1 EERTIKLMEVC
12 RLRDTPILTL
22 INKLDRDGRDP
33 IEVMDEVEE
42 VMNIESAPITWRIG
56 RGKRFKGVYKLL
68 EDAAVL
74 YQSGQGH
81 TIQEVRRI
89 EGLDN
94 PEMDEVLG
102 ADAAELR
109 EMLELVRGASHD
121 FDRERFLA
129 GKLTPVFFGT
139 ALGNFGVDHMLDGL
153 LAWAP
158 TPQPREAIE
167 RTVEATEEK
176 FTGFVFKIQ
185 ANMDP
190 RHRDRV
196 AFLRICSGKYEKGI
210 CL

>member
-1 EERTIKLMEVC
+1 
-12 RLRDTPILTL
+12 
-22 INKLDRDGRDP
+22 LDRDGRDP
-33 IEVMDEVEE
+33 IEVMDDVEE
-42 VMNIESAPITWRIG
+42 VLNIECAPITWPIG
-56 RGKRFKGVYKLL
+56 MGKGFKGVYNLL
-68 EDAAVL
+68 EDATVL
-74 YQSGQGH
+74 YQTGQGH

-109 EMLELVRGASHD
+109 GMLELVRGASHE
-121 FDRERFLA
+121 FGRERFLA

-139 ALGNFGVDHMLDGL
+139 ALGNCGVDHMLDGL

-196 AFLRICSGKYEKGI
+196 AFLRICSGRSEEHT
-210 CL
+210 